1 MTFMTTKKKK
11 EKQKYSTL
19 QMRLSPYT
27 GKKKKRVAV
36 TLLAFT
42 FFAFAKFRR

>member
-1 MTFMTTKKKK
+1 MTFRTTKKKK
-11 EKQKYSTL
+11 NKSTL
-19 QMRLSPYT
+19 PYKCVSLHMQE
-27 GKKKKRVAV
+27 KKKKRVAV